1 MEGFSKMPRV
11 RSKLCKDIEAFHK
24 KFKLGYAGGPRR
36 LSLEVIRARYKHQF
50 EEVQELSQ
58 AIHTGDMEGTLDALV
73 DTVYIAL
80 GTAYLMGLDFDKAWN
95 RVHKANMKKIRLAT
109 KRSPI
114 DIVKP
119 IGWKPPKLDDL
130 CKGK

>member
-1 MEGFSKMPRV
+1 MEGFSKMPRL
-11 RSKLCKDIEAFHK
+11 RSKLCKDIEQFHK

-73 DTVYIAL
+73 
-80 GTAYLMGLDFDKAWN
+80 
-95 RVHKANMKKIRLAT
+95 IRF
-109 KRSPI
+109 I
-114 DIVKP
+114 
-119 IGWKPPKLDDL
+119 
-130 CKGK
+130 